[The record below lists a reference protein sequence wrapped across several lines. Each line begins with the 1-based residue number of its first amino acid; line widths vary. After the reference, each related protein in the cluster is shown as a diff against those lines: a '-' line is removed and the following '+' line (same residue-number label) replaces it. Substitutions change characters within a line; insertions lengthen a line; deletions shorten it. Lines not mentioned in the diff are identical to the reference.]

1 MPGWLGS
8 SPAQRQRALCR
19 WLVYRWPYTTIRVPW
34 PWNNNATHSI
44 RLSAGNRLLRDDH
57 LTAKTPR
64 TPRSATFINFWL
76 SLAHR
81 RPPLADLC
89 TKNTKGCYFKALPRQ
104 RRVLTVR
111 AASSLTLPSRIQSMG
126 TFSWRPLCLD
136 GSTAIFGFNRR
147 YQRDL
152 RWCAKDAKSSLW
164 LTRQLTRHRLH
175 RPPGE
180 RVARP
185 KVWCSASAGRAVT
198 DHTRATDPW
207 GAKRKV
213 STMRCHVTPMAY
225 G

>member
-8 SPAQRQRALCR
+8 SPTEGQRALCR
-19 WLVYRWPYTTIRVPW
+19 RLVHRWDHSPLCLPR
-34 PWNNNATHSI
+34 PWNNNVTHSI
-44 RLSAGNRLLRDDH
+44 RRCPGNRVLRDRT

-64 TPRSATFINFWL
+64 TPRSATFIF
-76 SLAHR
+76 LAFRVHQR
-81 RPPLADLC
+81 RPPPADWC
-89 TKNTKGCYFKALPRQ
+89 TKNTKRCNFIALPRQ
-104 RRVLTVR
+104 MRVPEVQ
-111 AASSLTLPSRIQSMG
+111 AASSITLPSRIHSMG

-164 LTRQLTRHRLH
+164 PLTRQLTRHRLH

-185 KVWCSASAGRAVT
+185 PGRQ
-198 DHTRATDPW
+198 W
-207 GAKRKV
+207 
-213 STMRCHVTPMAY
+213 RC
-225 G
+225 